1 MVRLSQ
7 YASNQIQ
14 SIVNQYCGYKT
25 RGENGRS
32 AFWLWYDQ
40 VKNLIR
46 GITVGSSTRLSNGVY
61 KYTMR
66 YWGDVFFVYSRKRE
80 KGRFSGIVITVLDFD
95 FDETNFYN
103 WLQHKPLENHLPP
116 KPNIINPEFKPR
128 PLGFGYT
135 MVKAKS
141 GLYTIAD
148 SNGQPLNS
156 NEWFKSILKMRK
168 TAKGEIAT
176 FVNKNGFAYAYYPQ
190 REKHLE
196 ATNKSWNRV
205 YTNESKK
212 AKLTLTES
220 DLRMMVKICIRE
232 VLSESEQYYNLRKI
246 GNWDCIPSNGYE
258 FHKIPG
264 KGTCVGIM
272 MYVDRTSKKE
282 ILPTYCLF
290 RRGDNGKYF
299 YATIVSSPEDG
310 SKATK
315 FSIVPLKELPDVIY
329 KDRCNLNLQV

>member
-32 AFWLWYDQ
+32 AFWFWYDQ

-66 YWGDVFFVYSRKRE
+66 YWGDVFFVYSRTRE

-116 KPNIINPEFKPR
+116 KPNIINPQFKPR

-168 TAKGEIAT
+168 TVKGEIAT

-190 REKHLE
+190 REKHLM
-196 ATNKSWNRV
+196 ATNMSWSRV
-205 YTNESKK
+205 CTNESKET
-212 AKLTLTES
+212 KLTLTES
-220 DLRMMVKICIRE
+220 DLRIMVKECVSRIMTEYKDNPIFGWTHIEKTRRE
-232 VLSESEQYYNLRKI
+232 AGASDEQIELLHQSYDEFGKEKASKGEIPNDAGFEIWCSKKDAESCRN
-246 GNWDCIPSNGYE
+246 
-258 FHKIPG
+258 G
-264 KGTCVGIM
+264 KGM
-272 MYVDRTSKKE
+272 RFPDY
-282 ILPTYCLF
+282 
-290 RRGDNGKYF
+290 RG
-299 YATIVSSPEDG
+299 
-310 SKATK
+310 
-315 FSIVPLKELPDVIY
+315 
-329 KDRCNLNLQV
+329 